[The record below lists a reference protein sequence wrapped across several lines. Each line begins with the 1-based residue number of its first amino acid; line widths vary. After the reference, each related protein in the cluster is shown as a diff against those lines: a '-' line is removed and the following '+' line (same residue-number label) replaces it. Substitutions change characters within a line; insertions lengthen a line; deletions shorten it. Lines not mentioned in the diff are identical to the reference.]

1 MQAAI
6 RLAFVTGEE
15 ERSAFWEGEPMTEDD
30 SIQSEILNY
39 FNTEFDALEE
49 RLKSGDMTDYR
60 ERVLVS
66 RKIDDAVSLLSPYVR
81 SDPRARHLV
90 RSAEALRKELLSVR
104 EMFVQQ
110 LQQKDQQ
117 SLLQA
122 IIMRRRRGGSGETP
136 Q

>member
-1 MQAAI
+1 
-6 RLAFVTGEE
+6 
-15 ERSAFWEGEPMTEDD
+15 MTEDAT
-30 SIQSEILNY
+30 IQSEILNY

-49 RLKSGDMTDYR
+49 RLKSGNMADYR

-104 EMFVQQ
+104 EMFLQQ
-110 LQQKDQQ
+110 LLQEKDQQ
-117 SLLQA
+117 SLLDA
-122 IIMRRRRGGSGETP
+122 IIRRKKGKGSGQLP

>member
-1 MQAAI
+1 
-6 RLAFVTGEE
+6 
-15 ERSAFWEGEPMTEDD
+15 MTEDAT
-30 SIQSEILNY
+30 IQSEILNY

-49 RLKSGDMTDYR
+49 RLKSGNMADYR

-104 EMFVQQ
+104 EMFLQQ
-110 LQQKDQQ
+110 LLQEKDQQ
-117 SLLQA
+117 SLLDA
-122 IIMRRRRGGSGETP
+122 IIRRKKGEGSEQLP

>member
-1 MQAAI
+1 
-6 RLAFVTGEE
+6 
-15 ERSAFWEGEPMTEDD
+15 MTEDT

-49 RLKSGDMTDYR
+49 RLKSGNMADYR

-81 SDPRARHLV
+81 SDPRARRLV
-90 RSAEALRKELLSVR
+90 RSAEALKKELLSVR

-110 LQQKDQQ
+110 LLQQKDQQ
-117 SLLQA
+117 SLLNA
-122 IIMRRRRGGSGETP
+122 IIMRRKSKSSGRLP